1 MVVVHE
7 LLIAVTSLVAA
18 HGPRC
23 FAAYGI
29 FLDQGSNQCPLHWQ
43 ADSYPLYSQGI
54 PCSAFSIQL
63 SHSSYGEY

>member
-23 FAAYGI
+23 FAAYGV
-29 FLDQGSNQCPLHWQ
+29 FLDQGSNPCPLHWQ
-43 ADSYPLYSQGI
+43 TDSYHCTTRESVLSI
-54 PCSAFSIQL
+54 FDSVAHSA
-63 SHSSYGEY
+63 YCEY